1 MSSPQ
6 QPTRDTRGGRNG
18 ERGVALL
25 VALMAMLLVMALG
38 TALVLAASIESKLTR
53 NFRHGAQALYAADA
67 VLERAVDELGAM
79 PDWNAVLTG
88 AVSSSF
94 VDGPPGGTRTLADG
108 RPIDPGE
115 IVNQANCRQPT
126 ACAGST
132 MDAVTAGRPWG
143 ANNPRWQPFAWGAL
157 DDLLPAG
164 RGGSPFYVVA
174 MVADDPSETDGDP
187 LADGAAPCAP
197 GGAGTCNPGTGLL
210 ALRAEAFG
218 PYGAHKILELTIA
231 RRGSGERRPDYNSGI
246 DQAGVRILSWR
257 ELR

>member
-1 MSSPQ
+1 MSSHH
-6 QPTRDTRGGRNG
+6 QPAGDAPGSRSD

-25 VALMAMLLVMALG
+25 VALMAMLLVTALG
-38 TALVLAASIESKLTR
+38 TALILAARIESKLTR
-53 NFRHGAQALYAADA
+53 NFRQGEQALYAADA
-67 VLERAVDELGAM
+67 VLERAVDELGLM
-79 PDWNAVLTG
+79 SDWNPVLTG

-94 VDGPPGGTRTLADG
+94 VDGAPGGTRILADG

-115 IVNQANCRQPT
+115 IVNQANCRQPAT
-126 ACAGST
+126 CTGSA

-143 ANNPRWQPFAWGAL
+143 ANNPRWQPFAWGPL
-157 DDLLPAG
+157 DDLLEAG
-164 RGGSPFYVVA
+164 RAGAPFYVVA

-187 LADGAAPCAP
+187 LTDGAAPCIP
-197 GGAGTCNPGTGLL
+197 GDQGPCNPGTGLL

-218 PYGAHKILELTIA
+218 PFGAHKILELTIA
-231 RRGSGERRPDYNSGI
+231 RRGAAERRPDYNSGI